1 MVKVGCKNAVVAE
14 LTQDLN
20 AISSSDG
27 KAKVTYS
34 APILLPRVQ
43 EIGLTPNVQSVDVD
57 ADDWTDVISRC
68 AGYNGTI
75 RRDMLS
81 PEEARVLLGEKQ
93 VNDMNVATADDE
105 QKYFALGFMAKIK
118 GVNSDKNSYSYFW
131 ILKTKFA
138 QSEMTATSAGTNN
151 LTPQA
156 DTLSF
161 NSTNRECD
169 NAWRFYAVS
178 NEANFAKTFFTQ
190 TTLQTL
196 ADAATQT
203 YTNPVSEVIFATEL
217 PESGD
222 AGKIYI
228 VSNVSYYWNG
238 QDMVKNGEQTA

>member
-1 MVKVGCKNAVVAE
+1 MIRTGCKNVVVAE

-20 AISSSDG
+20 AFSSSDG
-27 KAKVTYS
+27 IAKITYN
-34 APILLPRVQ
+34 APIPLPRVQ
-43 EIGLTPNVQSVDVD
+43 EIGLTPNESSVNVD
-57 ADDWTDVISRC
+57 ADDSTDILDYC
-68 AGYNGTI
+68 TGYNGTI

-81 PEEARVLLGEKQ
+81 PEEARILLGEKQ
-93 VNDMNVATADDE
+93 INGMNISTAGDE
-105 QKYFALGFMAKIK
+105 RKYFALGFMTKIQ
-118 GVNSDKNSYSYFW
+118 GLNSGKNSYTYFW
-131 ILKTKFA
+131 ILKTKFSY
-138 QSEMTATSAGTNN
+138 SEMTATSAGTNN

-161 NSTNRECD
+161 NSIHRDCD
-169 NAWRFYAVS
+169 NSWRLYTVS

-196 ADAATQT
+196 SDAATQT

-238 QDMVKNGEQTA
+238 QEMVKNGEQTA

>member
-14 LTQDLN
+14 LTQDVN
-20 AISSSDG
+20 AIASSDG
-27 KAKVTYS
+27 AAKVTYS

-43 EIGLTPNVQSVDVD
+43 EISLTPNVQRVDVD

-75 RRDMLS
+75 RRDLLS
-81 PEEARVLLGEKQ
+81 PEEARILLGEKQ
-93 VNDMNVATADDE
+93 LDGMNVATADDE

-118 GVNSDKNSYSYFW
+118 GVNSTANSYSYFW

-156 DTLSF
+156 DSLSF

-178 NEANFAKTFFTQ
+178 DDATFGKTFFTQ
-190 TTLQTL
+190 TTLQKL
-196 ADAATQT
+196 ATAATQT
-203 YTNPVSEVIFATEL
+203 YTDPVSEVVFAAEL

-228 VSNVSYYWNG
+228 VSNASYYWNG
-238 QDMVKNGEQTA
+238 TEMVKNGEQSA